1 MVVDT
6 EGVRRFCLRVLEVV
20 GPILN
25 LTVRKSF
32 ESGPLYNK
40 EKLQEEPRLHSTEMF
55 RETVKFRVDL

>member
-1 MVVDT
+1 M
-6 EGVRRFCLRVLEVV
+6 RVLEVV

-40 EKLQEEPRLHSTEMF
+40 ERLQEEPRLRSTKMF
-55 RETVKFRVDL
+55 RGTVKFRVDL

>member
-6 EGVRRFCLRVLEVV
+6 EGVRKFCMRVLEVV

-32 ESGPLYNK
+32 ESGLLYNK
-40 EKLQEEPRLHSTEMF
+40 EKLQEEPRLRSTKMF
-55 RETVKFRVDL
+55 RGTVKFRVDL